1 MKNKTLLGIPLSSLS
16 WEETEK
22 RIQAIFRG
30 KSPPQQI
37 VTLNNEMLLEAEQ
50 NPRFKALLQTTW
62 NLPDGVGLTY
72 LWRLVHGER
81 LHRLPGADL
90 AERILELA
98 QVQQQSVYLVGG
110 EHIEQPLQDF
120 FRRKFPRLKLLGHQE
135 TTNLEPIKKHRPDLL
150 MVCLGAPKQEFL
162 IQDIRK
168 GCPEIKLCI
177 GLGGTFDFWAEKNK
191 TSSNA
196 VARGRIRMGLATAP
210 TTEPLATD
218 LGGGGS
224 STVAR
229 DPKENCW
236 EGGRVRFWDGEMVS
250 LLLFGTRDVVAEP
263 FGVSAWLGET
273 YI

>member
-22 RIQAIFRG
+22 QIQTIFRG
-30 KSPPQQI
+30 KFPPQQI

-72 LWRLVHGER
+72 LWRFVHGER
-81 LHRLPGADL
+81 LCRLPGADL
-90 AERILELA
+90 AERILLLA
-98 QVQQQSVYLVGG
+98 QAQQQSVYLVGG

-135 TTNLEPIKKHRPDLL
+135 TTDLEPIKKHRPDLL

-177 GLGGTFDFWAEKNK
+177 GLGGTFDFWAEKIK
-191 TSSNA
+191 
-196 VARGRIRMGLATAP
+196 RAP
-210 TTEPLATD
+210 TRWRAAGLEWVWRLLQQPSRWRRIWAAVVRAPVLVISKKIAGKAE
-218 LGGGGS
+218 GGGE
-224 STVAR
+224 
-229 DPKENCW
+229 K
-236 EGGRVRFWDGEMVS
+236 GG
-250 LLLFGTRDVVAEP
+250 
-263 FGVSAWLGET
+263 
-273 YI
+273 